1 MTHAQRSIRPV
12 RTPDLDELLQLVAT
26 SDEAAFSRFYDLT
39 ADRAFGVILRV
50 VRDRALS
57 EEVCQDVYIEAWRKA
72 ATYDPAR
79 GSAST
84 WLLMLAH
91 RRAIDR
97 VRSVQ
102 ASRDRDLRVATR
114 DLERCTDVVWEDV
127 ADGVERDEV
136 RGALRRL
143 SGIQREA
150 IDLTYFQGLTY
161 REAADQLGK
170 PLGTVKSRIRDGL
183 RRLGEQLVADPSRI

>member
-1 MTHAQRSIRPV
+1 MTHAQPCTEPV

-26 SDEAAFSRFYDLT
+26 GDEAAFGRFYDVT
-39 ADRAFGVILRV
+39 APRAFAVVLRV
-50 VRDRALS
+50 VRDRSLA
-57 EEVCQDVYIEAWRKA
+57 EDVCQEVFVEAWRKA
-72 ATYDPAR
+72 TTYDPAR
-79 GSAST
+79 GTAST

-91 RRAIDR
+91 RRAVDR

-102 ASRDRDLRVATR
+102 ASRDRDRRVATR
-114 DLERCTDVVWEDV
+114 NLERCADVVWEDV
-127 ADGVERDEV
+127 AEGVERDEV

-143 SGIQREA
+143 SGLQREA

-183 RRLGEQLVADPSRI
+183 CRLGEQLVADPSRI